1 MTTWWLLRAFV
12 LRDWRVTTSYRLPFV
27 LNLVA
32 GVLELAVFFYMGR
45 FVDRAGLSEGAVI
58 GGNYFA
64 FVVFGTVL
72 VGVVHTSVG
81 SFAQRLHIEQTTG
94 TLEALFASPAPPELI
109 ILSSAAFDLLEATAF
124 ALVTVLLGVVFFG
137 LDIDVSAASL
147 LVGVVGVLATVVLF
161 AAVGVA
167 IAGFVLVYK
176 RGGALIGFVASVL
189 ALLGGV
195 YYDVSV
201 LPGWLQVLADLSPF
215 TWALQLLRSAFLNAR
230 AEWELLALLVVA
242 AVVALPLSLRLF
254 GVALRRAEHAGTLA
268 QY

>member
-1 MTTWWLLRAFV
+1 VTTWWLLRAFV
-12 LRDWRVTTSYRLPFV
+12 LRDWHVTTSYRLPFV
-27 LNLVA
+27 LDLVA

-45 FVDRAGLSEGAVI
+45 FVDRAGLSGSAVI
-58 GGNYFA
+58 GGDYFS

-72 VGVVHTSVG
+72 VGIVHTSVG
-81 SFAQRLHIEQTTG
+81 SFAGRLHIEQTTG

-124 ALVTVLLGVVFFG
+124 AIITVLLGVVFFG
-137 LDIDVSAASL
+137 LDIDVSPASL
-147 LVGVVGVLATVVLF
+147 VVGAVGVLATVVLF

-176 RGGALIGFVASVL
+176 RGAALIGFVASVL

-195 YYDVSV
+195 YYDVDV
-201 LPGWLQVLADLSPF
+201 LPGALQVLAQLSPF
-215 TWALQLLRSAFLNAR
+215 TWALELLREAFLRAG
-230 AEWELLALLVVA
+230 AEWGLLALLVAA

-254 GVALRRAEHAGTLA
+254 SAALSRAERAGTLA

>member
-1 MTTWWLLRAFV
+1 VTTWWLLRAFV
-12 LRDWRVTTSYRLPFV
+12 LRDWRVTTSYRLPFAFD
-27 LNLVA
+27 LVA
-32 GVLELAVFFYMGR
+32 GILELAVFFYMGR
-45 FVDRAGLSEGAVI
+45 FVDRAGLSESAVI
-58 GGNYFA
+58 GGDYFS

-94 TLEALFASPAPPELI
+94 TLEALFASPARPELI

-124 ALVTVLLGVVFFG
+124 ALITVLLGVAFFG
-137 LDIDVSAASL
+137 LDMDVSATSL
-147 LVGVVGVLATVVLF
+147 LVGVAGVLATVVLF

-176 RGGALIGFVASVL
+176 RGAALIGFVASVL

-195 YYDVSV
+195 YYDVAV
-201 LPGWLQVLADLSPF
+201 LPAGLRALARLSPF
-215 TWALQLLRSAFLNAR
+215 TWALELLREAFLRAG
-230 AEWELLALLVVA
+230 AEWRLLALLVA
-242 AVVALPLSLRLF
+242 AAALALPLSLRLF
-254 GVALRRAEHAGTLA
+254 GVALRRAERAGTLA